1 VRPKDHAAKAVHPR
15 RRVNVAKVAGGRV
28 ENARKAGARRV
39 DVKGAEASG
48 VTTGVA
54 AIAAASKARL
64 KSTSRS

>member
-15 RRVNVAKVAGGRV
+15 RRANVARVAEGRV
-28 ENARKAGARRV
+28 ENARQAGARRV
-39 DVKGAEASG
+39 DVKGAEAIV